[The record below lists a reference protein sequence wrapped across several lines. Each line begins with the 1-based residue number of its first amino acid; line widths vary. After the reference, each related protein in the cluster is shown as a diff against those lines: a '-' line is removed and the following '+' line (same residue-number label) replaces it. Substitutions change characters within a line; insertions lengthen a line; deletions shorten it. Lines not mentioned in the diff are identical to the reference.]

1 MKKQN
6 TYWKKTNTRQNLV
19 LFYNELNKAIVD
31 AGNKEIEAK
40 RKWTQTKA
48 KKVCK
53 PILDR
58 WEKVFDGAIGTYNLT
73 MKVPMEWVKQAT
85 QSK

>member
-6 TYWKKTNTRQNLV
+6 TYWKKTKTRENLV
-19 LFYNELNKAIVD
+19 LFFNELMHALYEAQDKKGKRLNKT
-31 AGNKEIEAK
+31 ES
-40 RKWTQTKA
+40 

-73 MKVPMEWVKQAT
+73 MKVPMKWVKQAT